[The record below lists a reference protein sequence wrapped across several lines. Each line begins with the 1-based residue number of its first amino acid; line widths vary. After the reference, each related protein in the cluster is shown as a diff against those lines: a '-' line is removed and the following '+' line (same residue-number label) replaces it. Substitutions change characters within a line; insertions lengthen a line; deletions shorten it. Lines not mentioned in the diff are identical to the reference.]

1 MLSLD
6 FCPLFI
12 KKKRKKDFCQ
22 EKRGRRI
29 SKEMVPFC
37 CNFSWLC
44 LLCNRNGKKMK
55 KISYLLLFFAIA
67 VGACAGGNAQKN
79 NENTQTDTVLQD
91 VPIRT
96 GADQLEAYLPLLKG
110 KKVGLMGNQTSIV
123 GEDKEHLVDVLLRE
137 NIDLKF
143 AFAPEHGFRGDIER
157 GEKVDNT
164 VDEKTGLT
172 LHSLYGKNAKADSI
186 VGSVDVMLFDLQDVG
201 ARFYTYVASMHRV
214 MQLCADQGK
223 KIIVLDRPNPNGDQ
237 VDGPVRKEDKFKANI
252 SYHKI
257 AMIHGLTVGE
267 LAKMINGEGW
277 LDGGKQCDLEVIPV
291 ENWDHSTPYELPVI
305 PSPSLPNYTS
315 VRLYMSLCLFE
326 GTDISVGRG
335 TDWPFQVVGYPDP
348 VFGDFTFTPGTRP
361 GMAAHVEQQ
370 GNLCYGI
377 DLRNVDAVNEKF
389 TLKYLLDFYNKMP
402 DKREFFARPEFFD
415 KLAGTD
421 ELRKQII
428 AGKSEDE
435 IRDSWAEDLK
445 AYKEMRKKYLLY
457 TDFE

>member
-1 MLSLD
+1 M
-6 FCPLFI
+6 
-12 KKKRKKDFCQ
+12 KR
-22 EKRGRRI
+22 
-29 SKEMVPFC
+29 
-37 CNFSWLC
+37 LAC
-44 LLCNRNGKKMK
+44 LLFVLT
-55 KISYLLLFFAIA
+55 ITFA
-67 VGACAGGNAQKN
+67 ACAGGNTQN
-79 NENTQTDTVLQD
+79 SRENEKANTPSEDSRII
-91 VPIRT
+91 PA
-96 GADQLEAYLPLLKG
+96 ADQLEAYLPLLKG

-123 GEDKEHLVDVLLRE
+123 GEKKEHLVDVLLRE
-137 NIDLKF
+137 NVDLKF

-164 VDEKTGLT
+164 VDKKTGLT
-172 LHSLYGKNAKADSI
+172 LHTLYGENAKADSI

-214 MQLCADQGK
+214 MQLCANQGK
-223 KIIVLDRPNPNGDQ
+223 KVIVLDRPNPNGDQ
-237 VDGPVRKEDKFKANI
+237 VDGPVRKDDKFKANI

-277 LDGGKQCDLEVIPV
+277 LDGGATCDLEVIPV
-291 ENWDHSTPYELPVI
+291 RNWDHGTPYELPVV
-305 PSPSLPNYTS
+305 PSPSLPNYAS

-326 GTDISVGRG
+326 GTDISIGRG

-348 VFGDFTFTPGTRP
+348 VFGEFTFTPGTRP

-370 GNLCYGI
+370 DNLCYGI
-377 DLRNVDAVNEKF
+377 DLRNVDAISEKF

-402 DKREFFARPEFFD
+402 DKSKFFARPEFFD

-428 AGKSEDE
+428 AGKTENE
-435 IRDSWAEDLK
+435 IRNSWAEELK

-457 TDFE
+457 PDFE